1 MSDVLKKLTREM
13 EKVQEP
19 KRFVHTQGVEYTA
32 AALAMRY
39 GEDVERAQVAG
50 LLHDCAKCMGNDKL
64 LSACEKHHIPV
75 TDVERRNPYLLHAK
89 VGSYLAKKEYKV
101 EDPEILSAI
110 LYHTTGHP
118 NMTLLEKIIFT
129 ADYIEPGRKQAPN
142 LKIIRQMAFIDLDA
156 AVKKI
161 LEDTLDYLR
170 SGDGEMDPM
179 TEETYQYYK
188 NYNENKKSEL
198 KFTYELDA
206 PLKDKIEAIAT
217 KIYGAGSVTYSAE
230 ASRMLKKI
238 EKMGYGHLPVCMAK
252 NQYSLSDDPNALGR
266 PEGFNV
272 NIREVYVSAGAGF
285 VVAITGTVMTMPGL
299 PKVPAAEN
307 IDVVDDKIVGLF

>member
-64 LSACEKHHIPV
+64 LSDCEKHHIPV

-110 LYHTTGHP
+110 LYHTW
-118 NMTLLEKIIFT
+118 M
-129 ADYIEPGRKQAPN
+129 
-142 LKIIRQMAFIDLDA
+142 
-156 AVKKI
+156 
-161 LEDTLDYLR
+161 
-170 SGDGEMDPM
+170 
-179 TEETYQYYK
+179 
-188 NYNENKKSEL
+188 
-198 KFTYELDA
+198 
-206 PLKDKIEAIAT
+206 
-217 KIYGAGSVTYSAE
+217 
-230 ASRMLKKI
+230 
-238 EKMGYGHLPVCMAK
+238 
-252 NQYSLSDDPNALGR
+252 
-266 PEGFNV
+266 
-272 NIREVYVSAGAGF
+272 
-285 VVAITGTVMTMPGL
+285 
-299 PKVPAAEN
+299 
-307 IDVVDDKIVGLF
+307 

>member
-39 GEDVERAQVAG
+39 GE
-50 LLHDCAKCMGNDKL
+50 
-64 LSACEKHHIPV
+64 
-75 TDVERRNPYLLHAK
+75 DVERRNPYLLHAK

-142 LKIIRQMAFIDLDA
+142 LKIIRQMAFIDLDV

-188 NYNENKKSEL
+188 NYNENKKSE
-198 KFTYELDA
+198 E
-206 PLKDKIEAIAT
+206 
-217 KIYGAGSVTYSAE
+217 
-230 ASRMLKKI
+230 
-238 EKMGYGHLPVCMAK
+238 
-252 NQYSLSDDPNALGR
+252 
-266 PEGFNV
+266 
-272 NIREVYVSAGAGF
+272 
-285 VVAITGTVMTMPGL
+285 
-299 PKVPAAEN
+299 
-307 IDVVDDKIVGLF
+307 

>member
-142 LKIIRQMAFIDLDA
+142 LKIIRQGFYRPGCSGKKDPRGHSGLSAIRGWRDGSHDGRDLS
-156 AVKKI
+156 I
-161 LEDTLDYLR
+161 L
-170 SGDGEMDPM
+170 
-179 TEETYQYYK
+179 
-188 NYNENKKSEL
+188 
-198 KFTYELDA
+198 
-206 PLKDKIEAIAT
+206 
-217 KIYGAGSVTYSAE
+217 
-230 ASRMLKKI
+230 
-238 EKMGYGHLPVCMAK
+238 
-252 NQYSLSDDPNALGR
+252 
-266 PEGFNV
+266 
-272 NIREVYVSAGAGF
+272 
-285 VVAITGTVMTMPGL
+285 
-299 PKVPAAEN
+299 
-307 IDVVDDKIVGLF
+307 

>member
-101 EDPEILSAI
+101 EDRKPERYFIP
-110 LYHTTGHP
+110 YHRT
-118 NMTLLEKIIFT
+118 
-129 ADYIEPGRKQAPN
+129 
-142 LKIIRQMAFIDLDA
+142 
-156 AVKKI
+156 
-161 LEDTLDYLR
+161 
-170 SGDGEMDPM
+170 
-179 TEETYQYYK
+179 
-188 NYNENKKSEL
+188 SE
-198 KFTYELDA
+198 YD
-206 PLKDKIEAIAT
+206 
-217 KIYGAGSVTYSAE
+217 
-230 ASRMLKKI
+230 
-238 EKMGYGHLPVCMAK
+238 
-252 NQYSLSDDPNALGR
+252 
-266 PEGFNV
+266 
-272 NIREVYVSAGAGF
+272 SAGKDHFYG
-285 VVAITGTVMTMPGL
+285 GL
-299 PKVPAAEN
+299 Y
-307 IDVVDDKIVGLF
+307 